1 VPERDELY
9 DRRTDPFQLKNIAS
23 ENPETA
29 MAMFDQLR
37 LFMAELRVC

>member
-23 ENPETA
+23 ENSEVSREL
-29 MAMFDQLR
+29 FDKLR
-37 LFMAELRVC
+37 LYMAELRAS